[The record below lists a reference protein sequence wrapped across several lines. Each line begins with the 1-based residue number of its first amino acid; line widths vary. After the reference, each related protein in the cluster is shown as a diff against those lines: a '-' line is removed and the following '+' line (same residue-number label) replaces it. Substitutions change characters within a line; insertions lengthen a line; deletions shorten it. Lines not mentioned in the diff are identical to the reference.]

1 MPVQVIDTL
10 KPKNNATFPIAEA
23 TDIAV
28 TSEKRLPEALA
39 DKADVSAL
47 AETNATVAS
56 KANTADV
63 ESATANLQGQINQI
77 EISASSEAVVA
88 PEVAAARVGDDG
100 TEYSTLK
107 ERLDTE
113 NTSVTTTLDALKTG
127 ADLSNFTAGY
137 YITEDGLTEAADC
150 IVSNPIVPQSRSI
163 TWINGNVTA
172 GGRGKLVE
180 FKSDDTVNGAW
191 GSNGTNERTFT
202 IKDDTAYIR
211 ATFFKEYSSSDG
223 IQYASGQHP
232 YFYKPN
238 SNIIH
243 GTEELFEDIQDASVD
258 TSTIVH
264 ATLKERLDSDFTTL
278 STDISHLKTGLHDA
292 NYTVDCYINAEGE
305 LIEDD
310 ERIVSDPITPLSRT
324 ITWVMRNVGAGGR
337 GRLVEFK
344 SDDTVNT
351 SWSSNGM
358 QERTLTIKEDTAY
371 IRASFFKDYAS
382 TDGLKY
388 GSGTQ
393 EYFYKPTKTGVY
405 GTDELF
411 EITQQQKSELEVLSD
426 SVENLEVKEY
436 VVPDYYENHIA
447 SKIEEIRSNMMDVG
461 RNGETFVFITDLHWE
476 NNNKNSPALVA
487 RLLDELNINLLV
499 CGGDLINQS
508 TNVTLMEQT
517 MNLCVRSFNFKNTFF
532 PCAFGNHD
540 NNSNMGLDPQ
550 YHFTSDGVYALMQK
564 QAENHVTYITTDK
577 FNFYFDVMA
586 TKTRFIVVDTWVNGS
601 FDKYDELINCLINTP
616 SGYHIVIVA
625 HWLMGE
631 RQKTT
636 FALNLESIIDAYN
649 AKTSY
654 TYNNVTYDFSTVN
667 AEIMLA
673 IAGHVHYDTAW
684 ATSGGVPFVL
694 TDCDCGARS
703 DNTDYPYVAGTITE
717 QCFDVVTINYS
728 DKSVKCVRIGRGS
741 DRTIEY

>member
-1 MPVQVIDTL
+1 MSVQVIDTL
-10 KPKNNATFPIAEA
+10 KPKNNGAFPIAEA

-113 NTSVTTTLDALKTG
+113 NASMATTIDALKTG
-127 ADLSNFTAGY
+127 ADLSNFIAGY
-137 YITEDGLTEAADC
+137 YITENGLTEAADC

-258 TSTIVH
+258 TSAIVH

-324 ITWVMRNVGAGGR
+324 ITWVMRNVGTGGR

-411 EITQQQKSELEVLSD
+411 EITQQQKSELEILSD

-436 VVPDYYENHIA
+436 VVPDYYEDHIA
-447 SKIEEIRSNMMDVG
+447 SKIEEIRTNMMDVG

-550 YHFTSDGVYALMQK
+550 YHFTTDGVYALMQK
-564 QAENHVTYITTDK
+564 QAENHVIYTTTDK
-577 FNFYFDVMA
+577 FNFYFDVSA
-586 TKTRFIVVDTWVNGS
+586 TKTRFIVCDTGTNGD
-601 FDKYDELINCLINTP
+601 FNKYDELTALLNTTP
-616 SGYHIVIVA
+616 NGYKVIIVA
-625 HWLMGE
+625 HWLM
-631 RQKTT
+631 QNNVKST
-636 FALNLESIIDAYN
+636 FANNLEIIIDAFNSRETCTIDGTSRDFTN
-649 AKTSY
+649 A
-654 TYNNVTYDFSTVN
+654 NG
-667 AEIMLA
+667 EIVCA
-673 IAGHVHYDTAW
+673 IAGHAHYDDSWST
-684 ATSGGVPFVL
+684 TDGIPFII
-694 TDCDCGARS
+694 TDCDCGARTN
-703 DNTDYPYVAGTITE
+703 NTDYPYVSGTITE
-717 QCFDVVTINYS
+717 QAFDVVTIDYVNRTI
-728 DKSVKCVRIGRGS
+728 KCTRIGRGS